1 MECVPRRIMPDGGLA
16 PTGCAVGLCAAQRCD
31 VAQREPY
38 LLESMQTGVCVC
50 VSERI
55 ANSLRGS
62 VMPKGLG
69 GKFVSL
75 PGKEMAALRASGR
88 GVFSTVCRSR
98 TSSSIW
104 GSGWGAFTC
113 SAIVSWQGWCQ
124 PLTRFGEQRLH

>member
-1 MECVPRRIMPDGGLA
+1 MECVPRRIMPDGA
-16 PTGCAVGLCAAQRCD
+16 ARSGCVLRS
-31 VAQREPY
+31 VVTW
-38 LLESMQTGVCVC
+38 LSESRIYSRACRPVCVC

-88 GVFSTVCRSR
+88 GVFST
-98 TSSSIW
+98 
-104 GSGWGAFTC
+104 
-113 SAIVSWQGWCQ
+113 
-124 PLTRFGEQRLH
+124 